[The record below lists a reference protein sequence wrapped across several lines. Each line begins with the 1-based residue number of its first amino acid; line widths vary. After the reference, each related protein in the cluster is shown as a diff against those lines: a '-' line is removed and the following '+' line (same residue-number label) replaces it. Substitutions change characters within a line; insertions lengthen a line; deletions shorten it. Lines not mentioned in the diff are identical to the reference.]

1 MAAFEAAY
9 KTERPFIVNPYVD
22 KPETWFA
29 WKANDALRRVKLVA
43 AAGVP
48 EATKFVSASERDLGL
63 NRVELQELRYVELEK
78 FQTFKLVLKDP
89 GISATTRAAVVATT
103 QNMLADNAPFAGML
117 RFFDP
122 LL

>member
-1 MAAFEAAY
+1 M
-9 KTERPFIVNPYVD
+9 
-22 KPETWFA
+22 
-29 WKANDALRRVKLVA
+29 KLVA

-48 EATKFVSASERDLGL
+48 EAAKFVSASERDLGL

-89 GISATTRAAVVATT
+89 GISATTRAAVLVVT
-103 QNMLADNAPFAGML
+103 QNMVADNAPFAGML